1 VFRAL
6 HRLLLPAALL
16 LFSATALS
24 GQEHHLLGVFQSPK
38 GVGVSVLTGRDAEM
52 NIFTLRTDFCGV
64 LSGRTPEIGA
74 VFCYTRDYVITTREG
89 EDWSVA
95 LHAGAGALAGW
106 VHDFE
111 KGVFSIYDRGMT
123 HSPGIAVGAAGNIG
137 LRADFARHITLDL
150 SFSVFPGIHLR
161 TNKSTGALITSFYRA
176 GLYHAYY
183 PQLNL
188 FYRF

>member
-1 VFRAL
+1 MFRAL

-74 VFCYTRDYVITTREG
+74 VF
-89 EDWSVA
+89 S
-95 LHAGAGALAGW
+95 LHAGAGVMAGW

-161 TNKSTGALITSFYRA
+161 TNKSTGALITSFYKA

>member
-1 VFRAL
+1 MYKGL

-16 LFSATALS
+16 LVSATALR
-24 GQEHHLLGVFQSPK
+24 GQDYLLGAFQSPK
-38 GVGVSVLTGRDAEM
+38 GVGVTAVFDHGDEM
-52 NIFTLRTDFCGV
+52 DLFTLRTDFCGV
-64 LSGRTPEIGA
+64 LSGRTPQIGG
-74 VFCYTRDYVITTREG
+74 VLCYSHDYTILYREG
-89 EDWSVA
+89 EDCA
-95 LHAGAGALAGW
+95 FTLHAGAGGMAGW

-111 KGVFSIYDRGMT
+111 NGFFSIYDRRMT
-123 HSPGIAVGAAGNIG
+123 HNAGFAAGLTGNFG

-150 SFSVFPGIHLR
+150 SFSVCPGVHLR

-176 GLYHAYY
+176 GVFHAFY

>member
-1 VFRAL
+1 MYRGL

-16 LFSATALS
+16 FFSATALS
-24 GQEHHLLGVFQSPK
+24 GQDHLMGVFQSPK
-38 GVGVSVLTGRDAEM
+38 GVGVSVMSGRGPEM

-74 VFCYTRDYVITTREG
+74 VFCYTHDYVITTREG

-123 HSPGIAVGAAGNIG
+123 HSPGIAVGAAGNI
-137 LRADFARHITLDL
+137 
-150 SFSVFPGIHLR
+150 
-161 TNKSTGALITSFYRA
+161 NKSTGALITSFYKA